1 MEIEGLYKHTKR
13 KAAHY
18 INTLDD
24 VYIHDFHNGGQLGKN
39 GNYNIRAR
47 PVRPQQNKH
56 GRVSNVGH
64 VASRRK

>member
-24 VYIHDFHNGGQLGKN
+24 VYIKMVKSFQKKKEEKN
-39 GNYNIRAR
+39 
-47 PVRPQQNKH
+47 
-56 GRVSNVGH
+56 
-64 VASRRK
+64 